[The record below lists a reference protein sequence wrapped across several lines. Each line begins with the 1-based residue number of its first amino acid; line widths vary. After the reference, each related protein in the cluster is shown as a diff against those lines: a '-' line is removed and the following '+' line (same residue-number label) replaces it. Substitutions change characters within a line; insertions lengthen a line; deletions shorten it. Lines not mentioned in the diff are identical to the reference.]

1 MLGDPDRF
9 VLYTFH
15 LSPAARALCPDLP
28 SWVYRI
34 YDRYHREHVH
44 FGGNRDPVAAKAVLE
59 DLQANGRPSIDGTA
73 ALAQA
78 GAARWRARER

>member
-1 MLGDPDRF
+1 MLGDPERF

-15 LSPAARALCPDLP
+15 FSPGTLALCPDLP
-28 SWVYRI
+28 AWVFRI

-44 FGGNRDPVAAKAVLE
+44 FEGNRDPVAAKEKLA
-59 DLQANGRPSIDGTA
+59 DLTANGRANDSSA

-78 GAARWRARER
+78 AAARWRAGER